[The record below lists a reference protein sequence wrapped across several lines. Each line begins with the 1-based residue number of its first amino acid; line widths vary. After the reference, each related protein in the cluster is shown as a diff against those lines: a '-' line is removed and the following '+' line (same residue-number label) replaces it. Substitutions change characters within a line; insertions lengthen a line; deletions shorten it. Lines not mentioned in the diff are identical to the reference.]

1 MEDEESP
8 QLSASSVVLDVE
20 SDVESVSF
28 RASAVET
35 DEVRR
40 EEDASSSS
48 SSSLSLAVVVDT
60 DDAVV
65 EEEESSP
72 FMGFMGS

>member
-48 SSSLSLAVVVDT
+48 SLSLAVVVDT

>member
-48 SSSLSLAVVVDT
+48 SSLSLAVVVDT